1 MRDAEINYRF
11 PRHVRV
17 AQSFSRDAETAA
29 REACAQIDP
38 DEICF
43 VLAFVPDGLD
53 CDVLARALGRG
64 LDGVPVFGC
73 TTAGQITAEGY
84 QNEALLLIGFRRQ
97 HFRCA
102 STLIEPL
109 KPLSIAA
116 IIEQVREANT
126 RFTHTAGWCRLALVF
141 ADGLSKQEDLLASV
155 LETMLKGIPVFG
167 GSAADGLNFRRAR
180 ILRNGA
186 FHDSAALLL
195 LIETNLRYQGLSFD
209 HFLPEG
215 RELVI
220 TAANTEERLVYEI
233 NGAPAAQEFARLV
246 GCAVEDLSPQVFAEN
261 PMLVRHNGNH
271 YVRAVSDVREAQ
283 TLSFLAAIDEGLV
296 MVLGRG
302 KAIIETLD
310 CELDASDP
318 AGEKPDFILGF
329 DCVLRRLEIEQK
341 QLGAAANEV
350 FRRRRVFGF
359 NTYGEQHCGMH
370 MNQTFVGV
378 AFFDPE
384 RSRLH

>member
-1 MRDAEINYRF
+1 MRDGEPDTGR
-11 PRHVRV
+11 PRHVTV
-17 AQSFSRDAETAA
+17 AQSFARDAATAA

-38 DEICF
+38 ADTCF

-53 CDVLARALGRG
+53 CDALAPALEDA

-73 TTAGQITAEGY
+73 TTAGQITADGY
-84 QNEALLLIGFRRQ
+84 QDEALLLIAFRRE

-102 STLIEPL
+102 STLVEPL

-116 IIEQVREANT
+116 IIEQVRDADA
-126 RFTHTAGWCRLALVF
+126 RFTHTAGWSRLALVF

-155 LETMLKGIPVFG
+155 LETMLEGIPVFG
-167 GSAADGLNFRRAR
+167 GSAGDGLSFKRTR

-186 FHDSAALLL
+186 FHDNAALLL

-220 TAANTEERLVYEI
+220 TAANTEERMVYEI
-233 NGAPAAQEFARLV
+233 NGAPAATEFARLV
-246 GCAVEDLSPQVFAEN
+246 DCDVRDLSPEVFAEN
-261 PMLVRHNGNH
+261 PMLVRHNRNH
-271 YVRAVSDVREAQ
+271 YVRAVSGVREAQ
-283 TLSFLAAIDEGLV
+283 ALSFLAAIDEGLV

-302 KAIIETLD
+302 KEIIETLD
-310 CELDASDP
+310 HELDVSDP
-318 AGEKPDFILGF
+318 AGERPDFILGF

-341 QLGAAANEV
+341 QLGTAANEV

-359 NTYGEQHCGMH
+359 NTYGEQHCGLH
-370 MNQTFVGV
+370 MNQTFVGI

>member
-1 MRDAEINYRF
+1 MRDAEYDDGC
-11 PRHVRV
+11 PRHVSV

-38 DEICF
+38 GDVCF

-53 CDVLARALGRG
+53 CDVLAGALGRE

-73 TTAGQITAEGY
+73 TTAGQITADGY
-84 QNEALLLIGFRRQ
+84 QNEALLLIGFRRE

-116 IIEQVREANT
+116 IMEQVREANT
-126 RFTHTAGWCRLALVF
+126 RFTHTAGWSRLALVF

-155 LETMLKGIPVFG
+155 LETMLEGTPVFG
-167 GSAADGLNFRRAR
+167 GSAADGLNFRRTR

-186 FHDSAALLL
+186 FHDNAALLL

-220 TAANTEERLVYEI
+220 TAANTEERLVHEI
-233 NGAPAAQEFARLV
+233 NGASAAQEFARLV

-310 CELDASDP
+310 FELDARDP

-341 QLGAAANEV
+341 QLGAAASEV

-378 AFFDPE
+378 AFFDPD